1 MRYRQFCPVAKAAEL
16 LGERWTFLIIRELLM
31 GGTRFSELQSGLA
44 QISPSLLTKRLNELR
59 ENGLVLRRKLHGKRG
74 YEYVLTQAG
83 KELMPVLEQLGNWG
97 MRWARDQMDYSDY
110 DVELLMIY
118 LQRSIKTDQLP
129 GSETVIKFHFT
140 NLPKLGSWWIVVQ
153 GDSVELCLQDPGRE
167 VDVYFTS
174 DLQTMVDYWMG
185 DLTLKAACADG
196 RMKLVGE
203 QHLTNRV
210 HNWLAPSIFAD
221 VPRWTPVTLTGVA
234 RAS

>member
-1 MRYRQFCPVAKAAEL
+1 MRYRQFCPVAKASEL

-31 GGTRFSELQSGLA
+31 GGTRFSELQAGLA
-44 QISPSLLTKRLNELR
+44 QISPSLLTKRLGELVD
-59 ENGLVLRRKLHGKRG
+59 NGLVLRRKLHGKRG

-83 KELMPVLEQLGNWG
+83 KELMPVVEQLGNWG

-118 LQRSIKTDQLP
+118 LQRSIRPDKLP

-140 NLPKLGSWWIVVQ
+140 DLSKLSSWWIVVQ
-153 GDSVELCLQDPGRE
+153 GRSVELCLQDPGRE

-185 DLTLKAACADG
+185 DLSLKEACGDG
-196 RMKLVGE
+196 RMKLVGD
-203 QHLTNRV
+203 QHLTRKVND
-210 HNWLAPSIFAD
+210 WLAPSIFAD
-221 VPRWTPVTLTGVA
+221 VPRKTPQKLLAVA
-234 RAS
+234 RP